1 MKGEANSV
9 DFGPSN
15 GVIMSGIKLVLLFLQ
30 VLNAL
35 CSVEEL
41 RRLDNCGW
49 TPMPATT
56 QIINGHIVQPQEFSW
71 MASLEY
77 RDLGYGCGG
86 SVISSLYV
94 LTAAHCVTGEEVN
107 KYGGL

>member
-1 MKGEANSV
+1 MKGEPNSV

-15 GVIMSGIKLVLLFLQ
+15 GMIMSGIKLVLLFLQ

-49 TPMPATT
+49 TPMLATT
-56 QIINGHIVQPQEFSW
+56 QIINGHIAQPQEFSW

-77 RDLGYGCGG
+77 RDLGYGCAG